1 MVRPGCETFV
11 VTSSDAS
18 GASNS
23 PQVTTR
29 QRKPPGELT
38 PRLVGAGVAVIV
50 AIALGVLWWWVLGLY
65 PTDADKRTNA
75 LLEAAKMSTGVLL
88 GGAGIFTLYV
98 TARRQHTQEL
108 ELAQREAAHNHTVT
122 AFEHTVADTEK
133 SRKLAERIADSNER
147 DAAARRVT
155 ELFAKA
161 VEQLGSTAAAV
172 RLGGLYALE
181 RLAQTNEDQRQTVIN
196 VICAYL
202 RMPYDARTPR
212 DLRRQLETGGHVAQ
226 RGDDRARTE
235 EKQIRLAAQR
245 ILVDHIP
252 TRGIADQPTSWG
264 TFALD
269 LTGAVLFELDLDG
282 REVGP
287 ARFHDAT
294 FHGLTSF
301 RSTVFTGPAEFNLA
315 AFANHAMFHG
325 AEFLDAADFYRTR
338 FESVHRFRDSTFR
351 SKARFDGAVFDG
363 YTDLHRAHVTDG
375 AQLSLKGTTLV
386 FTPGPRSAWEVADPQ
401 FPAGWGVELTETDN
415 KGTRF
420 VTIGR
425 MRAARPEP
433 EATT

>member
-1 MVRPGCETFV
+1 
-11 VTSSDAS
+11 
-18 GASNS
+18 
-23 PQVTTR
+23 
-29 QRKPPGELT
+29 
-38 PRLVGAGVAVIV
+38 
-50 AIALGVLWWWVLGLY
+50 
-65 PTDADKRTNA
+65 
-75 LLEAAKMSTGVLL
+75 MSTGVLL

-172 RLGGLYALE
+172 RLGGLYALD

-202 RMPYDARTPR
+202 RMPYDARTPL
-212 DLRRQLETGGHVAQ
+212 DLRRQLETEGGVKQ
-226 RGDDRARTE
+226 RGDDRVRRE
-235 EKQIRLAAQR
+235 EKQVRLAAQR
-245 ILVDHIP
+245 ILVEHMP
-252 TRGIADQPTSWG
+252 TRGAADQPASWG
-264 TFALD
+264 TFTLN
-269 LTGAVLFELDLDG
+269 LTGAVLFELDPDG

-287 ARFHDAT
+287 AQFRDAT
-294 FHGLTSF
+294 FHGFTSF
-301 RSTVFTGPAEFNLA
+301 RSTVFTGPAEFNVA
-315 AFANHAMFHG
+315 TFANHAMFHG

-351 SKARFDGAVFDG
+351 SKARFDHAIFEGD
-363 YTDLHRAHVTDG
+363 TDLHTAHVTDD
-375 AQLSLKGTTLV
+375 ARLSLKDTTLR
-386 FTPGPRSAWEVADPQ
+386 FTPGPGSEWRVVDPQ
-401 FPAGWGVELTETDN
+401 YPAGWGVKLTETDSE
-415 KGTRF
+415 GTRF

-425 MRAARPEP
+425 VRPARPGP